1 MPEIVKFYTG
11 EEPILK
17 NVPTWRCREADA
29 LSHVLDNLPDL
40 VVKEVNGS
48 GGYGMLVGPHAT
60 KGQIE
65 EFRRKLKAHP
75 DNFIAQPTLA
85 LSTCPTFV
93 ASGRS
98 AASCRSAP
106 LRALRRQ
113 GCRDRAG
120 GPDARGAERGLA
132 GGEFQPGR
140 RNQGYLDSRRLT
152 PVRRAALPTPSLTGP
167 FQMLSRTAL
176 ESLLAFPHI
185 HERADFVARI
195 LDATMRLATLP
206 TSYSGERNEW
216 ESALAVAG
224 NTGNLP
230 PATMTL

>member
-1 MPEIVKFYTG
+1 MSTPPITSIRFLADKLGVELVEASDLFVKDDVVYMRTHRRAAAARRAVSPCGIDDYLDPLVFKPDSVLGVPGIFGAYKAGNITLANAVGTGIADDKAVYTYMPEIVKFYTG

-48 GGYGMLVGPHAT
+48 GGYGMLVGPARHE
-60 KGQIE
+60 GD
-65 EFRRKLKAHP
+65 RSRNSGRKLKAHP

-85 LSTCPTFV
+85 LSTCPTFRRF
-93 ASGRS
+93 GRS

-120 GPDARGAERGLA
+120 GPDARWR
-132 GGEFQPGR
+132 
-140 RNQGYLDSRRLT
+140 
-152 PVRRAALPTPSLTGP
+152 
-167 FQMLSRTAL
+167 
-176 ESLLAFPHI
+176 
-185 HERADFVARI
+185 
-195 LDATMRLATLP
+195 
-206 TSYSGERNEW
+206 
-216 ESALAVAG
+216 
-224 NTGNLP
+224 
-230 PATMTL
+230 